1 MISRV
6 KIFATYRLPLF
17 VMKRSWFPIILVA
30 ALLGLLALLATLQYR
45 WLGQISNGERTRL
58 QNRLQADTRRFAEDF
73 DREIQNAYFNF
84 QLNSKV
90 WQDKNWNE
98 FNRRLNF
105 WRGNTAYPNLIKSFY
120 FVEIGDANLLHYDN
134 QSKTFEKIEWTE
146 NLKNLQSK
154 ILAET
159 NFQPIAEDVPALLM
173 PVHVAEDKI
182 SRVIDIRTA
191 ELEQENISSV
201 MTPKRYGVLVIE
213 LEREVVVNQMLSDL
227 VKKYFSDR
235 DRANYKFAVVGAE
248 NRVVFQTEE
257 LSATDSSR
265 KFFNLAPD
273 NFISYNN
280 RDLLSTI
287 EGEKREKVFKRIER
301 KRQPA
306 ASSKTGSDEMQVLK
320 EDEKQRIRIFEG
332 ENLENGGVWTLNVQ
346 HTAGSL
352 EQFISN
358 TRRKNLAIS
367 FGILSLLGISIVLI
381 FVSAQRAKL
390 FAQKQIDFVSA
401 VSHEFRTPLAV
412 IYSAGE
418 NLTDGVISSETQVAK
433 YGNLIKR
440 EGKKLSAMVEQI
452 LEFAGAN
459 SGRKKYDLRE
469 TDVKKLIENAL
480 RECQSLLDEK
490 DFTVEREIA
499 ENLPTFK
506 VDANAF
512 SQAIQNLIANS
523 IKYAN
528 GEKWL
533 KVSAKNGEGHL
544 RISVEDKGIGISK
557 KEMSQIFQ
565 PFYRSKSV
573 VDAQIHGN
581 GLGLSLVK
589 QTVEAHGGRVSV
601 ESEIG
606 KGSRFTIHL
615 PLNI

>member
-1 MISRV
+1 
-6 KIFATYRLPLF
+6 
-17 VMKRSWFPIILVA
+17 MKRSWFPILLVA

-58 QNRLQADTRRFAEDF
+58 QNRLQTDTRRFAEDF
-73 DREIQNAYFNF
+73 NREIQNAYFNF
-84 QLNSKV
+84 QLSSQV
-90 WQDKNWNE
+90 WQDKNCKE
-98 FNRRLNF
+98 FNERLDF
-105 WRGNTAYPNLIKSFY
+105 WRGKTAYPNLIKDFY
-120 FVEIGDANLLHYDN
+120 FVEIGGENLLRYDN
-134 QSKTFEKIEWTE
+134 QNKTFEKIDWTE
-146 NLKNLQSK
+146 NLKNLQPK

-173 PVHVAEDKI
+173 PVHTEEDKI

-191 ELEQENISSV
+191 KLEQEDVSSV
-201 MTPKRYGVLVIE
+201 MMPKRYGVLVIE
-213 LEREVVVNQMLSDL
+213 LDSKVVANQMLSDL
-227 VKKYFSDR
+227 SKKYFSDGA
-235 DRANYKFAVVGAE
+235 DYKFAVVNSE
-248 NRVVFQTEE
+248 NQVVFQTEN
-257 LSATDSSR
+257 LNATDSR
-265 KFFNLAPD
+265 QRFFNLAPD
-273 NFISYNN
+273 NFISFNN

-287 EGEKREKVFKRIER
+287 EGEKKEMVFRRLER
-301 KRQPA
+301 KRQQ
-306 ASSKTGSDEMQVLK
+306 SVKRDKTNSVEVEVSKD
-320 EDEKQRIRIFEG
+320 DEKQRIRIFEG
-332 ENLENGGVWTLNVQ
+332 ENLQNDGVWTLNVQ

-352 EQFISN
+352 EQFIAN

-367 FGILSLLGISIVLI
+367 FGILSLLAISIVLI

-418 NLTDGVISSETQVAK
+418 NLTDGVISSETQIAR

-469 TDVKKLIENAL
+469 TNVKNLIENAL
-480 RECQSLLDEK
+480 QECQPLLEEK
-490 DFTVEREIA
+490 DFTVEKEIA
-499 ENLPTFK
+499 GNLPNIK
-506 VDANAF
+506 IDANAL
-512 SQAIQNLIANS
+512 SQAIQNLITNS
-523 IKYAN
+523 IKYGD

-533 KVSAKNGEGHL
+533 KVSAKNGDQRL
-544 RISVEDKGIGISK
+544 KITVEDRGIGISK
-557 KEMSQIFQ
+557 KEISQIFQ

-589 QTVEAHGGRVSV
+589 QTVEAHGGRISV

-615 PLNI
+615 PLNN